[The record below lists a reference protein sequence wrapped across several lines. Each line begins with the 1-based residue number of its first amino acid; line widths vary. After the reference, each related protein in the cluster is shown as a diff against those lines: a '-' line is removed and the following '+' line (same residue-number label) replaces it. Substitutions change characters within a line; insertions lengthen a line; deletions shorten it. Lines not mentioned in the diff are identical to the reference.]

1 MKAAWQMKHDGWQR
15 RLRCRQLVIC
25 RLSSGIRHV
34 SSGIRHVSLATLGP
48 RNGAPNRARSA
59 MTRPIIPREFAAQ
72 QLAVTPKVLVRYEKL
87 GLVQVAHDGNVEGYE
102 PSQVRRLWTIMSFQ
116 RDLGINLAGV
126 EVILGLCDRMT
137 ELHRRLGDLASEIR
151 EIVESRSEG
160 EEAAAFPYSRS
171 QIHDS
176 P

>member
-1 MKAAWQMKHDGWQR
+1 MTDGKGVFDAGS
-15 RLRCRQLVIC
+15 LAFVIC
-25 RLSSGIRHV
+25 HP

-126 EVILGLCDRMT
+126 EVILSLCDRMT
-137 ELHRRLGDLASEIR
+137 ELHHHLGDLASEIR
-151 EIVESRSEG
+151 EILEARSEA
-160 EEAAAFPYSRS
+160 EDSTHSPHSRS
-171 QIHDS
+171 QIHD
-176 P
+176 